1 MFLCR
6 EGVRCWKES
15 PKPLDPQVRQSL
27 SLWVVMH
34 RTLATLTRRAES
46 DIRERGFSLTE
57 WGVLEYLYHKGRQPL
72 ANISRKVLITTGSV
86 TYVIDNLERRGLV
99 ERQRCEYD
107 RRIIYA
113 VLTEQGRAIMQ
124 AEFPRHAEA
133 VHDMM
138 KPLTSTEKE
147 TVKALLKKLGL
158 ENAVTDA

>member
-1 MFLCR
+1 M
-6 EGVRCWKES
+6 KES
-15 PKPLDPQVRQSL
+15 PQPLDPDIRQSL

-86 TYVIDNLERRGLV
+86 TYVVDNLERRGLV

-113 VLTEQGRAIMQ
+113 VLTEQGKSVMKN
-124 AEFPRHAEA
+124 EFPRHAEA
-133 VHDMM
+133 IHDMM
-138 KPLTSTEKE
+138 KPLDPAEKE

-158 ENAVTDA
+158 ENAATDA